1 VPGLAVQDDTSGFG
15 SPHGA
20 TGDGIADYRVYA
32 LTDNVSIGLRS
43 EWWRDQN
50 GAFVSACPGNLDFV
64 NSEEGNANACFGA
77 GPGGSFGPGT
87 NYYDE
92 TIGLN
97 WKPEVPK
104 TFDGMV
110 VRAEAR
116 WDHSSDTK
124 PCNDGTQ
131 HNQLTFGADVIIPIH

>member
-20 TGDGIADYRVYA
+20 TGYGIADYWVYA

-64 NSEEGNANACFGA
+64 NSVEGNANVCFGT
-77 GPGGSFGPGT
+77 GPGGSFGPGA

-110 VRAEAR
+110 VRPEAR
-116 WDHSSDTK
+116 WDYSSDTR
-124 PCNDGTQ
+124 PYNDGTE
-131 HNQLTFGADVIIPIH
+131 HNQFTFGADVIIPIH

>member
-1 VPGLAVQDDTSGFG
+1 LGLVT
-15 SPHGA
+15 
-20 TGDGIADYRVYA
+20 
-32 LTDNVSIGLRS
+32 
-43 EWWRDQN
+43 
-50 GAFVSACPGNLDFV
+50 
-64 NSEEGNANACFGA
+64 
-77 GPGGSFGPGT
+77 
-87 NYYDE
+87 DE

-110 VRAEAR
+110 VRPEAR

-131 HNQLTFGADVIIPIH
+131 HNQFTFGGDVIIPIH

>member
-43 EWWRDQN
+43 EWWRDNN

-64 NSEEGNANACFGA
+64 KSEEGQQNGCFNNGSPQFFVPIV
-77 GPGGSFGPGT
+77 PGQPFRCRVPT
-87 NYYDE
+87 
-92 TIGLN
+92 TMM
-97 WKPEVPK
+97 KPS
-104 TFDGMV
+104 
-110 VRAEAR
+110 R
-116 WDHSSDTK
+116 
-124 PCNDGTQ
+124 
-131 HNQLTFGADVIIPIH
+131 